1 MNDLNLEGKI
11 YGYNKKTVA
20 LVALVVVVFGIA
32 FYAGAMYEKK
42 KLASLKSKG
51 GSAITTG
58 TSKKKSKK
66 TKNSVP
72 ATTINGTTP
81 AATGTDTTTDP
92 NSTTPTDTTTQ
103 TTPSTTGTN

>member
-1 MNDLNLEGKI
+1 MNNLNLEGKI

-20 LVALVVVVFGIA
+20 LLALVVIVFGVA

-58 TSKKKSKK
+58 TAKKKSKK
-66 TKNSVP
+66 AKNQLP
-72 ATTINGTTP
+72 ATTDGTTP
-81 AATGTDTTTDP
+81 ATTGTDTTTVP
-92 NSTTPTDTTTQ
+92 APTTVAPDTQ
-103 TTPSTTGTN
+103 TPPATGTN